1 MSSNFLQPDYAQ
13 VSKPAWQH
21 RLVHAPVEEAVPV
34 LQQVLTWMLFWPTL
48 CLIARQAPYFAGP
61 ARDALSYEQG
71 AAAGAG
77 TDYHVTLYITLAFQA
92 VFAVLAMRSIWVTLK
107 RNPLITAGLVLIL
120 SSTLWSSAQGNTL
133 RMGVEVCLCT
143 LFACYLAVRMAPGRL
158 MSFLMLMGGAAS
170 LLSILFVIALPSYGI
185 FAGYGGAAWN
195 GICDHK
201 NTLGLSMAYLLTP
214 VFFVHQCR
222 RLHRILYAGLILF
235 MIAMSQSRGAWIYT
249 AGLLCFVGLLKLSWR
264 LRKRES
270 IVLILVCLFSALV
283 LGFTFVKWFGVI
295 APMLGKSASMSGRTD
310 IYSEVWHS
318 IMKAPVLG
326 YGYGSFWGVN
336 PEAERIGLAIG
347 WPNIGYSESGILEL
361 ALQLGFV
368 GVALVVLMIGRAG
381 IQAARLFR
389 SPHYSSQ
396 TGWYITILFL
406 AVLTNIDAGWLLVS
420 GTLDWVMILIACIGL
435 ESETRRAQAARE
447 LPECRESARR
457 RMVSDLRAAD

>member
-1 MSSNFLQPDYAQ
+1 M
-13 VSKPAWQH
+13 
-21 RLVHAPVEEAVPV
+21 HAPVEEAVPIS
-34 LQQVLTWMLFWPTL
+34 QQVLTWTLFWPTL

-77 TDYHVTLYITLAFQA
+77 TDYHVALYITLAFQA
-92 VFAVLAMRSIWVTLK
+92 VFAVLAMRSIWATLK
-107 RNPLITAGLVLIL
+107 RNALITAGLVLIL
-120 SSTLWSSAQGNTL
+120 SSTLWSSAPGNTL

-143 LFACYLAVRMAPGRL
+143 LFACYLAARLAPDKL
-158 MSFLMLMGGAAS
+158 MSFLMLMGVAAS

-214 VFFVHQCR
+214 VFFVHRHR
-222 RLHRILYAGLILF
+222 RLHRTLYVGLILF
-235 MIAMSQSRGAWIYT
+235 LIAMSQSRGAWIYT
-249 AGLLCFVGLLKLSWR
+249 AGMLCFVGLLKLSQR
-264 LRKRES
+264 LRRHES
-270 IVLILVCLFSALV
+270 IVLVLVCLFLTV
-283 LGFTFVKWFGVI
+283 LLGFAFIKWFGLI

-310 IYSEVWHS
+310 IYREVWHS
-318 IMKAPVLG
+318 IMKSPILG

-336 PEAERIGLAIG
+336 PEAERIGLTIG

-406 AVLTNIDAGWLLVS
+406 AALTNIDAGWLLVS

-435 ESETRRAQAARE
+435 ETETQRVQAARE
-447 LPECRESARR
+447 LSECREPARH
-457 RMVSDLRAAD
+457 RMVFDLRTAD